1 MPSTSL
7 KTMPINSEST
17 EFDVAIIGAGING
30 AVSAAALSAR
40 GQKVLLIDRGDF
52 AGFTSQQSSNL
63 VWGGIKY
70 LQSYEFL
77 LVYKLSRARNRLFKA
92 YPNQIREIGFLASLG
107 PTAPFGKILGFFG
120 TWFYW
125 FIGSFGT
132 HTPEIFSAKR
142 AKQLEPNLISGR
154 AAVRYYDGQL
164 PDNDSRFVYDF
175 VRWAR
180 NLGADTRNYTELAAA
195 EFDGAWSLTLKTT
208 EGQSR
213 VRATTVVNTAG
224 PFAADV
230 NEMLQTPTKAGL
242 VFSKGIHLIVR
253 RLNAGDQVL
262 AFWDEEGRLFY
273 VLPMGDRSMIGTTDT
288 RVDDPHTQV
297 DAADREFLLRQIN
310 AQLELDEPLTEADIL
325 ADRSGVRPLVVES
338 VSDTKQ
344 TDWHALSRK
353 HVLEAN
359 AERRVV
365 SILGGKLTDCLN
377 VGEEICHELS
387 GLGHNLKPSKSWFGE
402 GSQQRKAEFFGL
414 VRHLSEDIDAAERI
428 ASGIWRRQGERG
440 FDILSMLGERK
451 ITEIVPGLGVS
462 EVELRYIAA
471 NEQVTN
477 REDLL
482 RRRLPVAMSRSAAE
496 LEANAE
502 LNRVLADLN
511 LG

>member
-1 MPSTSL
+1 MANTR
-7 KTMPINSEST
+7 ESQ

-30 AVSAAALSAR
+30 AVSAAALAAR

-107 PTAPFGKILGFFG
+107 PTAPFGRVLGFFG

-125 FIGSFGT
+125 VIGSFGT
-132 HTPEIFSAKR
+132 RTPEIFSAKR

-175 VRWAR
+175 VRWA
-180 NLGADTRNYTELAAA
+180 NQLGADTRNHTELKAA
-195 EFDGAWSLTLKTT
+195 EFDGSWQLTLSDANGET
-208 EGQSR
+208 S
-213 VRATTVVNTAG
+213 VRAKTVVNTAG
-224 PFAADV
+224 PFAASV
-230 NEMLQTPTKAGL
+230 NKLLGTPTKAGL

-253 RLNAGDQVL
+253 RLNQGDQIL
-262 AFWDEEGRLFY
+262 AFWDEQGRLFY

-288 RVDDPHTQV
+288 RVDKPETEV
-297 DAADREFLLRQIN
+297 DAEDREFLLRQIN
-310 AQLELDEPLTEADIL
+310 AQLELAEPLTEADIL
-325 ADRSGVRPLVVES
+325 ADRSGVRPLVVEA
-338 VSDTKQ
+338 SDDADNA
-344 TDWHALSRK
+344 DWHQLSRK

-359 AERRVV
+359 RERRVV

-377 VGEEICHELS
+377 VGEEICEEVAA
-387 GLGHNLKPSKSWFGE
+387 LGHKLSPAKPWFGE
-402 GSQQRKAEFFGL
+402 GDQRRKAEFFGL
-414 VRHLSEDIDAAERI
+414 VHHLAVGNGEVSDSAAADRI
-428 ASGIWRRQGERG
+428 AQGIWRRQGERG
-440 FDILSMLGERK
+440 FEILSMLGNSA
-451 ITEIVPGLGVS
+451 ITELVPGLGIT
-462 EVELRYIAA
+462 EVELRYIAK
-471 NEQVTN
+471 NEQVKT

-482 RRRLPVAMSRSAAE
+482 RRRLPLAMSRSSAE
-496 LEANAE
+496 LAANTE
-502 LNRVLADLN
+502 LNRVLADLG
-511 LG
+511 LS